1 MQQVAQVQDKLES
14 KIAITPYMWTVLLI
28 CFAGYAFDALEM
40 MLYSNTLMDIK
51 KEFSFNFL
59 GSGWVMTLSFMGSAF
74 GSVFWGPMADRIG
87 RVRVMLLT
95 VSGYVAFT
103 GLTSLAWSG
112 VSLVVFRFVMG
123 FFAGGEWAAGA
134 ALLGETWPEKYRGR
148 VMGVM
153 QTGWPFGAIMASI
166 VYALVAPHWGWRKV
180 FLAGIFPGILIL
192 LIRLTVKE
200 SGSFQR
206 NKDAGKRVS
215 WVGIYSA
222 KYVKRTIMF
231 TLLYLIGNI
240 AFYCTMTWIPSM
252 LRAEKGMTMLASS
265 MWFIVINIGG
275 IVGYL
280 AFGMLA
286 DRAGRRPAFTV
297 YWLVAMIFAPIFA
310 NFVTANHM
318 LMGISGFILGASM
331 GYFGGYAV
339 YGAELW
345 PTALRASGMGICVGI
360 GRFGSTCGPLV
371 VGVIA
376 DMTSITTA
384 ITIMSSIYLIIIV
397 LIWTMGYETKGMTLE
412 QIEMK

>member
-1 MQQVAQVQDKLES
+1 
-14 KIAITPYMWTVLLI
+14 
-28 CFAGYAFDALEM
+28 M
-40 MLYSNTLMDIK
+40 MLYSNTLIDIK

-74 GSVFWGPMADRIG
+74 GSLFWGPMADKIG

-95 VSGYVAFT
+95 VGGYAAFT

-134 ALLGETWPEKYRGR
+134 ALLGETWPVKYRGR

-153 QTGWPFGAIMASI
+153 QTGWPIGAILASI
-166 VYALVAPHWGWRKV
+166 VYAVVAPIWGWRKV
-180 FLAGIFPGILIL
+180 FLVGIFPAILIL
-192 LIRLTVKE
+192 LVRLSVKE

-206 NKDAGKRVS
+206 HKDVGQRGP
-215 WVGIYSA
+215 WTGIYSR

-240 AFYCTMTWIPSM
+240 GFYCTMTWIPSM
-252 LRAEKGMTMLASS
+252 LRAERGMTIFASS
-265 MWFIVINIGG
+265 MWFILINLGG

-280 AFGMLA
+280 VFGMLA
-286 DRAGRRPAFTV
+286 DRLGRRPAFTI
-297 YWLVAMIFAPIFA
+297 YWLIAMISAQTFASYISS
-310 NFVTANHM
+310 NHL

-339 YGAELW
+339 FGAELW
-345 PTALRASGMGICVGI
+345 PTAYRASGMGVCVGI

-371 VGVIA
+371 VGIIA
-376 DMTSITTA
+376 DMTSIKTA
-384 ITIMSSIYLIIIV
+384 ITLMSSIYLIIIL

-412 QIEMK
+412 EIETR